1 MLMNSSEAKIS
12 NDAQQVSK
20 FTVAAKESKAKD
32 RPWLKRASLDIAS
45 IGLPIPPTSTEKFT
59 YDEKKQFWPIVWQV
73 ASSIGIIYSFIM
85 FSRNNLATNLFY
97 IPTAFFVIF
106 ALVSLLTIIPAIG
119 EWDFELHA
127 DRVGL
132 FRQSTNLP
140 SIDVFLPS
148 AGEELSVLENTY
160 RWVSELN
167 WPHEKLEIYVM
178 DDSDRLDVAVMAERY
193 GFHYLVRPN
202 RGYLKKAG
210 NLLYAFKQSRGDL
223 IAIFDAD
230 FVPAANY
237 LYEIGNYFEDP
248 SIGIVQSPQFFD
260 TDSTMNWIQRT
271 AGSVQELFYRAI
283 QVARSSIGSPIC
295 CGTSAVYRRSALVE
309 AGGFVQIEHS
319 EDVYTGIALR
329 RQGFKTIYIP
339 TVLTKG
345 LCPDG
350 AKAFFNQQYRWC
362 AGSMTLLRDRDFW
375 AVKMPF
381 LQRLCY
387 ISGFLYFLFTALWI
401 FLGFVPVIAMIF
413 FLPDEVRLANYI
425 PLIPSMIYAW
435 IIQPNWHR
443 TKYGFEVQSIRVLTA
458 YAHFFAIKDIF
469 FGKLQGWIPTGEV
482 GGASDRFDFFR
493 EINIAWGAITTAIL
507 LAGPLARVLLQ
518 GYEWYDWAGIFIFGL
533 ISCSIFVK
541 VHLAPGSGN
550 K

>member
-1 MLMNSSEAKIS
+1 MKSLDSANSKEI
-12 NDAQQVSK
+12 VRISK
-20 FTVAAKESKAKD
+20 FTVPAKKISVDKRTWLNRESQELATF
-32 RPWLKRASLDIAS
+32 
-45 IGLPIPPTSTEKFT
+45 GLPIPPNSTEKFIF
-59 YDEKKQFWPIVWQV
+59 DEKKQLWPIFWQIF
-73 ASSIGIIYSFIM
+73 SSIGIIYSFIM

-97 IPTAFFVIF
+97 IPTAFFVLF
-106 ALVSLLTIIPAIG
+106 TFVSLLTIIPAIG

-132 FRQSTNLP
+132 FHQNTNLP
-140 SIDVFLPS
+140 TVDVFLPS
-148 AGEELSVLENTY
+148 AGENLTVLENTY
-160 RWVSELN
+160 KWVSELN
-167 WPHEKLEIYVM
+167 WPTEKLEIYVM
-178 DDSDRLDVAVMAERY
+178 DDSDRLDVAVMAERF
-193 GFHYLVRPN
+193 GFNYLVRPN

-210 NLLYAFKQSRGDL
+210 NLQYAFRQTSGDL

-260 TDSTMNWIQRT
+260 TDSSMNWIQRT

-283 QVARSSIGSPIC
+283 QVARSKIGSPIC

-329 RQGFKTIYIP
+329 RQGFRTIYIP
-339 TVLTKG
+339 KVLTKG

-375 AVKMPF
+375 EVKMPF

-387 ISGFLYFLFTALWI
+387 VSGFLYFLFTALWI
-401 FLGFVPVIAMIF
+401 FMGVVPVIAMIF
-413 FLPDEVRLANYI
+413 FLPDEVRLSNYI

-443 TKYGFEVQSIRVLTA
+443 TKYGFEIQSIRALTA

-469 FGKLQGWIPTGEV
+469 FGKLQGWIPTGEA
-482 GGASDRFDFFR
+482 GETSDRFTFFK
-493 EINIAWGAITTAIL
+493 EINIIWGTFTTAVL
-507 LAGPLARVLLQ
+507 LIGPLARVLLQ
-518 GYEWYDWAGIFIFGL
+518 GYLWYDWLGIFLFGL
-533 ISCSIFVK
+533 ISSSVFIK
-541 VHLAPGSGN
+541 IHLAPGSG

>member
-1 MLMNSSEAKIS
+1 MSSTEIKSSNKKIR
-12 NDAQQVSK
+12 VSK
-20 FTVAAKESKAKD
+20 FTMPAKELEGKGRS
-32 RPWLKRASLDIAS
+32 WLKRESLGIANL
-45 IGLPIPPTSTEKFT
+45 GLPIPPSSAEKFI
-59 YDEKKQFWPIVWQV
+59 YDEKKQGWPIFWQCF
-73 ASSIGIIYSFIM
+73 SSVGIVYSFLM
-85 FSRNNLATNLFY
+85 FSRNNIVTNLFY
-97 IPTAFFVIF
+97 IPVAFFVLF
-106 ALVSLLTIIPAIG
+106 AVVSLMTIIPSAG
-119 EWDFELHA
+119 EWDFDVHA

-132 FRQSTNLP
+132 FRQNSNLP
-140 SIDVFLPS
+140 TVDVFLPS
-148 AGEELSVLENTY
+148 AGEDLNVLENTY
-160 RWVSELN
+160 KWISKLN
-167 WPHEKLEIYVM
+167 WPSDKLEIYVM
-178 DDSDRLDVAVMAERY
+178 DDSDRLDVAIMAERY
-193 GFHYLVRPN
+193 GFNYLVRPN

-210 NLLYAFKQSRGDL
+210 NLLFAFKQSKGEL

-230 FVPAANY
+230 FVPAADY
-237 LYEIGNYFEDP
+237 LYEMGNYFEDP

-283 QVARSSIGSPIC
+283 QVARSKIGSPIC

-329 RQGFKTIYIP
+329 RQGFRTIYIP

-362 AGSMTLLRDRDFW
+362 AGSMTLMRDKDFW
-375 AVKMPF
+375 QVKMPI

-387 ISGFLYFLFTALWI
+387 VSGFLYFLFTALWI
-401 FLGFVPVIAMIF
+401 FLGFVPVIVMVL
-413 FLPDEVRLANYI
+413 FLPDQVRLSNYI

-443 TKYGFEVQSIRVLTA
+443 TKYGFEIQSIRALTA

-469 FGKLQGWIPTGEV
+469 LDSLQGWIPTGESSSS
-482 GGASDRFDFFR
+482 SDRFTFFR
-493 EINIAWGAITTAIL
+493 EINIIWGTFTTLIL
-507 LAGPLARVLLQ
+507 LVGSLTRVFIQ
-518 GYEWYDWAGIFIFGL
+518 GYNWYDWVGIFVFGS
-533 ISCSIFVK
+533 ISCSVFIK

>member
-1 MLMNSSEAKIS
+1 MKSLDSANSKEI
-12 NDAQQVSK
+12 VRISK
-20 FTVAAKESKAKD
+20 FTVPAKKISVDK
-32 RPWLKRASLDIAS
+32 RTWLKRESQELATF
-45 IGLPIPPTSTEKFT
+45 GLPIPPNSTEKFI
-59 YDEKKQFWPIVWQV
+59 YDGKKQLWPIFWQIF
-73 ASSIGIIYSFIM
+73 SSIGIIYSFII

-97 IPTAFFVIF
+97 IPTAFFVLF
-106 ALVSLLTIIPAIG
+106 AFVSLLTIITAIG

-132 FRQSTNLP
+132 FHQNTNLP
-140 SIDVFLPS
+140 TVDVFLPS
-148 AGEELSVLENTY
+148 AGENLTVLENTY
-160 RWVSELN
+160 KWVSELN
-167 WPHEKLEIYVM
+167 WPTEKLEIYVM
-178 DDSDRLDVAVMAERY
+178 DDSDRLDVAVMAERF
-193 GFHYLVRPN
+193 GFNYLVRPN

-210 NLLYAFKQSRGDL
+210 NLQYAFRQTSGDL

-260 TDSTMNWIQRT
+260 TDSSMNWIQRT

-283 QVARSSIGSPIC
+283 QVARSKIGSPIC

-329 RQGFKTIYIP
+329 RQGFRTIYIP

-362 AGSMTLLRDRDFW
+362 AGSMTLLRDREFW
-375 AVKMPF
+375 EVKMTF

-387 ISGFLYFLFTALWI
+387 VSGFLYFLFTALWI
-401 FLGFVPVIAMIF
+401 FMGFVPVIAMIF
-413 FLPDEVRLANYI
+413 FFPDEVRLSNYI
-425 PLIPSMIYAW
+425 PLIPSLIYAW

-443 TKYGFEVQSIRVLTA
+443 TKYGIEIQSIRALTA

-469 FGKLQGWIPTGEV
+469 FGKLQGWIPTGEA
-482 GGASDRFDFFR
+482 GETSDRFIFFK
-493 EINIAWGAITTAIL
+493 EINIIWGTFTTAVL
-507 LAGPLARVLLQ
+507 LIGPLARVLLQ
-518 GYEWYDWAGIFIFGL
+518 GYLWYDWLGIFLFGL
-533 ISCSIFVK
+533 ISSSVFIK
-541 VHLAPGSGN
+541 IHLAPGSG

>member
-1 MLMNSSEAKIS
+1 MKSLDSANSKEI
-12 NDAQQVSK
+12 VRISK
-20 FTVAAKESKAKD
+20 FTVPAKKISVDK
-32 RPWLKRASLDIAS
+32 RTWLKRESQELATF
-45 IGLPIPPTSTEKFT
+45 GLPIPPNSTDKFF
-59 YDEKKQFWPIVWQV
+59 YDETKQLSPIFWQIF
-73 ASSIGIIYSFIM
+73 SSIGIIYAFIM

-97 IPTAFFVIF
+97 IPTAFFVLF
-106 ALVSLLTIIPAIG
+106 AFVSLLTIIPAIG

-132 FRQSTNLP
+132 FHQSTNLP
-140 SIDVFLPS
+140 TVDVFLPS
-148 AGEELSVLENTY
+148 AGENLTVLENTY
-160 RWVSELN
+160 KWVSELN
-167 WPHEKLEIYVM
+167 WPTEKLEIYVM
-178 DDSDRLDVAVMAERY
+178 DDSDRLDVAVMAERF
-193 GFHYLVRPN
+193 GFNYLVRPN

-210 NLLYAFKQSRGDL
+210 NLQYAFRQTSGDL

-260 TDSTMNWIQRT
+260 TDSSMNWIQRT
-271 AGSVQELFYRAI
+271 AGSAQELFYRAI
-283 QVARSSIGSPIC
+283 QVARSKIGSPIC

-329 RQGFKTIYIP
+329 RQGFRTIYIP

-362 AGSMTLLRDRDFW
+362 AGSMTLLLDRDFW
-375 AVKMPF
+375 EVKMPF

-387 ISGFLYFLFTALWI
+387 VSGFLYFLFTALWI
-401 FLGFVPVIAMIF
+401 FMGFVPVIAMIF
-413 FLPDEVRLANYI
+413 FFPDQVRLSNYI

-443 TKYGFEVQSIRVLTA
+443 TKYGFEIQSIRALTA
-458 YAHFFAIKDIF
+458 YAHFFAIKDIL
-469 FGKLQGWIPTGEV
+469 FGKLQDWIPTGEA
-482 GGASDRFDFFR
+482 GETTDRFTFFK
-493 EINIAWGAITTAIL
+493 EINIIWGTFTTAVL
-507 LAGPLARVLLQ
+507 LIGPLARVLLQ
-518 GYEWYDWAGIFIFGL
+518 GYLWYDWLGIFLFGL
-533 ISCSIFVK
+533 ISSSVFIK
-541 VHLAPGSGN
+541 IHLAPGSV

>member
-1 MLMNSSEAKIS
+1 MKSLDSANSKEI
-12 NDAQQVSK
+12 VRISK
-20 FTVAAKESKAKD
+20 FTVPAKKISVDK
-32 RPWLKRASLDIAS
+32 RTWLKRESQELATF
-45 IGLPIPPTSTEKFT
+45 GLPIPPNSTEKFI
-59 YDEKKQFWPIVWQV
+59 YDEKKQLWPIFWQIF
-73 ASSIGIIYSFIM
+73 SSIGIIYSFII

-97 IPTAFFVIF
+97 IPTAFFVLF
-106 ALVSLLTIIPAIG
+106 AFVSLLTIITAIG

-132 FRQSTNLP
+132 FHQNTNLP
-140 SIDVFLPS
+140 TVDVFLPS
-148 AGEELSVLENTY
+148 AGENLRVLENTY
-160 RWVSELN
+160 KWVSELN
-167 WPHEKLEIYVM
+167 WPTEKLEIYVM
-178 DDSDRLDVAVMAERY
+178 DDSDRLDVAVMAERF
-193 GFHYLVRPN
+193 GFNYLVRPN
-202 RGYLKKAG
+202 GGYLKKAG
-210 NLLYAFKQSRGDL
+210 NLQYAFRQTSGDL

-260 TDSTMNWIQRT
+260 TDSSMNWIQRT

-283 QVARSSIGSPIC
+283 QVARSKIGSPIC

-329 RQGFKTIYIP
+329 RQGFRTIYIP

-375 AVKMPF
+375 EVKMPF

-387 ISGFLYFLFTALWI
+387 VSGFLYFLFTALWI
-401 FLGFVPVIAMIF
+401 FMGFVPVIAMIF
-413 FLPDEVRLANYI
+413 FFPDEVRLSNYI
-425 PLIPSMIYAW
+425 PLIPSLIYAW

-443 TKYGFEVQSIRVLTA
+443 TKYGIEIQSIRALTA

-469 FGKLQGWIPTGEV
+469 FGKLQGWIPTGEA
-482 GGASDRFDFFR
+482 GETSDRFTFFK
-493 EINIAWGAITTAIL
+493 EINIIWGTFTTAVL
-507 LAGPLARVLLQ
+507 LIGPLARVLLQ
-518 GYEWYDWAGIFIFGL
+518 GYLWYDWLGIFLFGL
-533 ISCSIFVK
+533 ISSSVFIK
-541 VHLAPGSGN
+541 IHLAPGSG